1 MTTLTNPKTFAVIA
15 TVLCV
20 ASIFWLAATKS
31 VNSTLE
37 SDLEHEKLRSEALL
51 SEKLLLEKDLERMK
65 SQLSA
70 LKGVN
75 SDLDIRVKD
84 LETRYLEREHEL
96 IKLGKQNASLANIRK
111 QRDQLQKLQEELE
124 AELQSARGMIADLE
138 SQNQSYANA
147 ITQLQEQNSALVR
160 DLNRAMFA
168 SIDHPQVQAVRGK
181 KEKLT
186 VRARK
191 TNKLIADF
199 EVPASLVNISYRIL
213 DPKGILMTDKH
224 GVVASFVVPDEGNI
238 MASTSPEN
246 VGNGLQKVR
255 MEYLPKL
262 KLESGVYTV
271 EILNDNLYVGSLNVK
286 LR

>member
-1 MTTLTNPKTFAVIA
+1 M
-15 TVLCV
+15 
-20 ASIFWLAATKS
+20 FWLAATKS
-31 VNSTLE
+31 VNSSLE
-37 SDLEHEKLRSEALL
+37 SNLEHEKLRSEALL
-51 SEKLLLEKDLERMK
+51 SEKLLLEKDLEKMRN
-65 SQLSA
+65 QLIS

-75 SDLDIRVKD
+75 SDLDVRVND
-84 LETRYLEREHEL
+84 LEMRYLERESEL
-96 IKLGKQNASLANIRK
+96 IKLRKQNASLADIKR
-111 QRDQLQKLQEELE
+111 QRDLVQKLQEELE
-124 AELQSARGMIADLE
+124 TELLSARNLIADLE
-138 SQNQSYANA
+138 SQNQSYENVIAR
-147 ITQLQEQNSALVR
+147 LQEQNSALVR

-199 EVPASLVNISYRIL
+199 EVPASLTNISYRIL

-224 GVVASFVVPDEGNI
+224 GVVASHVAPNERNI
-238 MASTSPEN
+238 LASASHEK
-246 VGNGLQKVR
+246 VGDGLQKVR
-255 MEYLPKL
+255 MEYLPKV